1 MTYNRTLSPGA
12 GAGNS
17 GGGGAHGVRAKRSSP
32 GGGRKRCPACGSKGV
47 EGTTAMLPAAPD
59 VAAVTS
65 ATLGG
70 KDAVAAVLHDMVAV
84 ASATLGGE
92 DGTAAVLPAAPDVAA
107 VTSATLGEEEKLV
120 EGGVAE
126 GVDVAE

>member
-1 MTYNRTLSPGA
+1 
-12 GAGNS
+12 
-17 GGGGAHGVRAKRSSP
+17 
-32 GGGRKRCPACGSKGV
+32 
-47 EGTTAMLPAAPD
+47 MLPAAPD
-59 VAAVTS
+59 AAAVTS

-70 KDAVAAVLHDMVAV
+70 KDAAAAVLPDVVAV